1 MWFSFLI
8 LPMPV
13 LFHASKNMRT
23 VNLLVG
29 TSERRLNNLIE
40 TLVLDVCYNQAAV
53 QSTRTMRADEF
64 SRQGCSPSFQLIIVA
79 PDNLLPAPSRR
90 GSRVAIEDIT
100 DAARVIKNRCGTPM
114 IALSV
119 SEEED
124 VALWEAGVDS
134 VLRLPL
140 NSEHLKNE
148 VRRLLRIPELVEK
161 PVPETPA
168 ANRWSLA
175 ATLSRGWARLTN
187 A

>member
-1 MWFSFLI
+1 
-8 LPMPV
+8 
-13 LFHASKNMRT
+13 MRT

-64 SRQGCSPSFQLIIVA
+64 ARQGCSPSFKLIIVA
-79 PDNLLPAPSRR
+79 PDHLLPAPSRR

-100 DAARVIKNRCGTPM
+100 DAARVIKNRCGTPI
-114 IALSV
+114 IAFSI

-148 VRRLLRIPELVEK
+148 VRRLLQMPERVEE
-161 PVPETPA
+161 PAEEAPA

-175 ATLSRGWARLTN
+175 ATLSRGWAKLTN